1 MYKFERATSYA
12 TARRRAAETARRRDA
27 RVVLEDAKKIRAAI
41 EGARADAMDRA
52 RDGDEDERDD
62 DDVNDARRALDD
74 VEAALRE
81 DAEASAREGL
91 DEAKRDAE
99 VRAMTAAA
107 EARDRDPRVV
117 ELMEDARNAMVAPEG
132 APRARAAAVAFAE
145 KVERALAIEPEY
157 YEASLQLGAVYRAQ
171 GYVARGL
178 SCVRS
183 TYEHTPSCVAAY
195 VFAGRMCEDLG
206 LYNHAE
212 EEYAKCVN
220 VAFDYPDAWI
230 ALARLMC
237 VQFGAIASAV
247 KLMRLAKSGGPEGK
261 FVRPGKHPLLLFTLA
276 HALHLNGYAAEP
288 TSLYTQAL
296 HAGAGIMAVY
306 PLARLACDGGDD
318 ESVEAYREMWR
329 NARESVAE
337 AERGEDSLFA
347 SLDMFNSVSHGAHW
361 HELLTSKTRAHEAIA
376 QYDGTGAVSSPTLV
390 TSENID
396 ENLSSGDANR
406 LYVLKGEHV
415 KFPGL
420 FKQRKNRIG
429 TLAYFREEIIDSS
442 SRRSRGGLIAQR
454 RVDDCVTDELGRK
467 CSVRVRAAFV
477 PDREP
482 SFDVAYIAQY
492 VSLHSA
498 VREYGDGVILGDEYD
513 DELFLREFT
522 NRGLSGDEAS
532 AVVREVDIDDL
543 CARLLGLDDISKTM
557 IAQCQTVVRAFRARV
572 REERNVIQDSHYA
585 GYAAVGAPVFFELE
599 FVIENGEKPLPWL
612 IGVHGEPRFA
622 LERERAFV
630 HDVWSRTFDGL
641 DGSGSQ
647 CRGGAVRD
655 VVRFAESI

>member
-1 MYKFERATSYA
+1 MYGFERAASYA
-12 TARRRAAETARRRDA
+12 TARRRAAAAARRRDA

-41 EGARADAMDRA
+41 DDAR
-52 RDGDEDERDD
+52 RDGDPDRGEGDD
-62 DDVNDARRALDD
+62 DDEGGDDVRAARETLDD

-81 DAEASAREGL
+81 DAEASARDGM
-91 DEAKRDAE
+91 DEASRDAE
-99 VRAMTAAA
+99 VSAMTAAA

-117 ELMEDARNAMVAPEG
+117 ELMEDAMNAMVAPEG
-132 APRARAAAVAFAE
+132 APRARAAALAFAE

-157 YEASLQLGAVYRAQ
+157 YEASLRLGAVYRAQ

-178 SCVRS
+178 ARVRS
-183 TYEHTPSCVAAY
+183 TYEHTPGCVAAY

-206 LYNHAE
+206 LHNRAE

-220 VAFDYPDAWI
+220 VAFDFPDAWV

-237 VQFGAIASAV
+237 VQFGAISSAV

-261 FVRPGKHPLLLFTLA
+261 FVKPGKHPLLLFTLA

-296 HAGAGIMAVY
+296 HAGAGIMAAY

-337 AERGEDSLFA
+337 AERGDDSLFA
-347 SLDMFNSVSHGAHW
+347 SLEIFNSLSHGAHW
-361 HELLTSKTRAHEAIA
+361 HELLTSKTRAHETIA
-376 QYDGTGAVSSPTLV
+376 EYAGDGAVSSPTLV

-396 ENLSSGDANR
+396 ENMSSGDANR
-406 LYVLKGEHV
+406 LFVLKGEHAT
-415 KFPGL
+415 FPGL
-420 FKQRKNRIG
+420 FNQRKNRIG
-429 TLAYFREEIIDSS
+429 TLAYFHELITDSS

-482 SFDVAYIAQY
+482 SVDVAYIAQY

-498 VREYGDGVILGDEYD
+498 VREYGDDVILGDEYD

-522 NRGLSGDEAS
+522 NRGLGGDEAS

-543 CARLLGLDDISKTM
+543 CARLLGLDDISKSM
-557 IAQCQTVVRAFRARV
+557 IAQCQAVVRAFRARV

-599 FVIENGEKPLPWL
+599 FVIANGEKPHPWL
-612 IGVHGEPRFA
+612 IGVHSQPRFT

-641 DGSGSQ
+641 DGSGSL